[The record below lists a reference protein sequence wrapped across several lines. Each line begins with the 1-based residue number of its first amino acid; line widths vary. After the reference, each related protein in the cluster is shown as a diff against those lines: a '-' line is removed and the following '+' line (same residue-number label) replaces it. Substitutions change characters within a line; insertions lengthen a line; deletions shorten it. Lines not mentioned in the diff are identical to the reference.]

1 MLIFLLCLSC
11 KFLSAHRE
19 RDISQAADCSSKQK
33 CGRRQAMNP
42 LIQIAIQILKF
53 QQTPS
58 GLSLSLSS
66 SGFSAYAWISYVKA
80 DGWFMAYQPYTIR
93 TSSKNEKK
101 AKKAEKRKTAAVR
114 NSAIN
119 MQIK

>member
-1 MLIFLLCLSC
+1 MWTAAGDEPTHSDRDSDTEIPTNPKRSC
-11 KFLSAHRE
+11 S
-19 RDISQAADCSSKQK
+19 
-33 CGRRQAMNP
+33 
-42 LIQIAIQILKF
+42 
-53 QQTPS
+53 PS
-58 GLSLSLSS
+58 LSLSL

>member
-1 MLIFLLCLSC
+1 
-11 KFLSAHRE
+11 
-19 RDISQAADCSSKQK
+19 
-33 CGRRQAMNP
+33 MNP

-58 GLSLSLSS
+58 GLALSLSLSLS
-66 SGFSAYAWISYVKA
+66 LPLFLSHAFCAYAWISYVKA

-93 TSSKNEKK
+93 RTSSKNEKK
-101 AKKAEKRKTAAVR
+101 AKKAERRKTAAVR